1 MNGTANPSLTIGL
14 PVYDGS
20 EFLEETLDSILAQ
33 TYTNYELIISDNA
46 STDQT
51 EEICCRYAANDD
63 RVRYMR
69 QKENIGACANFNFVF
84 TESKGRYF
92 KWAAADDLLEPEYL
106 ARCVDVLNT
115 RPEYVLCHTK
125 TATID
130 AAGDELPNDI
140 IRSSGAAEDPDDR
153 VQNFDR
159 PWRRFRGV
167 LLGNGNPVYDTAVL
181 DFYGVMRAD
190 ALANTG
196 LLRPYVGYEKILMA
210 ALALQG
216 RIAELPVSLFAYRLH
231 PHSVSSQNSTSA
243 QREWSDP
250 QSKSGS
256 YPRIRYLI
264 GYIRSVFGKCLTVRD
279 QLLCF
284 FVIAQYVFQVRKWKR
299 VIMAS
304 FLDRGIGDGNV
315 EILKQHGIAKQLA
328 DETNVGERAY
338 LKNSPDSGA

>member
-1 MNGTANPSLTIGL
+1 MNDTSNPSLSIGL
-14 PVYDGS
+14 PVYNGS
-20 EFLEETLDSILAQ
+20 EFLEETMDSILAQ
-33 TYTNYELIISDNA
+33 TFINYELVISDNA

-51 EEICCRYAANDD
+51 EEICCRYAAMDD
-63 RVRYMR
+63 RVRYIR
-69 QKENIGACANFNFVF
+69 QEENIGACANFNFVF

-92 KWAAADDLLEPEYL
+92 KWAAADDVLEPEYL
-106 ARCVDVLNT
+106 ARCVEVLNAS
-115 RPEYVLCHTK
+115 PEYVLCHTK
-125 TATID
+125 TATIG

-140 IRSSGAAEDPDDR
+140 IRSSGAAEDPDNQ

-181 DFYGVMRAD
+181 DFYGVIRSD
-190 ALANTG
+190 ELANTG

-216 RIAELPVSLFAYRLH
+216 RIAELPMSLFAYRLH

-256 YPRIRYLI
+256 YPRIRYLT
-264 GYIRSVFGKCLTVRD
+264 GYIRSVFGKGLTVRD
-279 QLLCF
+279 QLYCF
-284 FVIAQYVFQVRKWKR
+284 FVIVQYLFQVRKWKR
-299 VIMAS
+299 VILAS
-304 FLDRGIGDGNV
+304 LLDRGIGDGNV
-315 EILKQHGIAKQLA
+315 EILKQHDIAKRSA
-328 DETNVGERAY
+328 GETNVSERAY
-338 LKNSPDSGA
+338 FKNSPESGA